1 MPVQAVVEATRA
13 CELTG
18 WKVPHGLATL
28 AAAYSEAGDFAS
40 AVKCQDQALSL
51 LDEKDPSEHEYRRLL
66 ARYKAGKPY
75 HRVGLFEEMGVRG
88 N

>member
-1 MPVQAVVEATRA
+1 MTE
-13 CELTG
+13 

-28 AAAYSEAGDFAS
+28 AAAYSEAGDFGS
-40 AVKCQDQALSL
+40 AVKCQEKAISL
-51 LDEKDPSEHEYRRLL
+51 LGAKDPSEHEYRKLL

-75 HRVGLFEEMGVRG
+75 HRVGLLEEMGVRK